1 MWTFIQY
8 QIFGMKWL
16 NVLISNILESSGIDT
31 STRIGASVLFFFSMI
46 QSRLRCCCVF

>member
-16 NVLISNILESSGIDT
+16 NVLISNILESSGIYT
-31 STRIGASVLFFFSMI
+31 STRIGASVLFFF
-46 QSRLRCCCVF
+46 L